1 MTGAEMKAIITA
13 KRAEG
18 FELLT
23 IMFDNSLYAN
33 FINDDVFDINNIKTV
48 GGVDCVEIDTLEFLS
63 VVKSVPKI
71 PMLAVQPVECVQSLM
86 FVEKSRKAEVNP
98 RDLRYAK

>member
-1 MTGAEMKAIITA
+1 MKSVITA

-18 FELLT
+18 LELLT

-33 FINDDVFDINNIKTV
+33 FINDDVFDINNIKTI
-48 GGVDCVEIDTLEFLS
+48 GGVDCVEIDVLSFLS
-63 VVKSVPKI
+63 VVKGVPSVP
-71 PMLAVQPVECVQSLM
+71 MVAVQPVECVQSLM
-86 FVEKSRKAEVNP
+86 FVPKDRKAEVNP